1 MTGDP
6 GKPGLPVKISK
17 PSGDANGTQI
27 SYNGNIGAG
36 RFVIDARPHRPLP
49 IVHLVVHPETGL
61 YAVTLDLAEANGLA
75 ESIHG
80 CFVSLVASADYRAAK

>member
-6 GKPGLPVKISK
+6 GKLGPPVKITK
-17 PSGDANGTQI
+17 P
-27 SYNGNIGAG
+27 GAG
-36 RFVIDARPHRPLP
+36 RFVFDARPHRPLP

-80 CFVSLVASADYRAAK
+80 CFVSLVASADYRAMK